1 MRHRRRYLVYGLLFL
16 LLVINYMD
24 RTALSVAIIP
34 IQHDLHLSP
43 AMTGVV
49 LSSFLWAYVLCVVPS
64 GILVDRIG
72 TRMTNTLS
80 ITVWSLATIATGFA
94 GGLVALLSTRVV
106 MGLGESATYPACGR
120 ITREWA
126 PEGER
131 GRATAIF
138 NAGAYAGPAVGS
150 LLAAWLLS
158 QHGWHVMFW
167 VMGVIGLAW
176 LVPWLVWFRLPEHSR
191 WLTNSERDHI
201 TAQRGTPARDA
212 APGAPALRA
221 LARQRTI
228 WVLAIAQG
236 TAGYTQYLFLTWLP
250 SYLEH
255 VHGLSVFA
263 SGTYSAIPYVAAVI
277 GGVAIGTL
285 SDRLLKAGGTHS
297 GNRRIGV
304 AACLLAS
311 SVVLA
316 APAITSTA
324 GALAVISISLMFV
337 ATALTLNIAL
347 TNDLVRDQR
356 AAGQANS
363 IVILGGN
370 TFGVLAPII
379 TGLIV
384 QVSGGYTAAFIVA
397 GALLIT
403 GATLVLTLS
412 RRPITI
418 TSGHPTEPSATPQ
431 ARSADAQA

>member
-80 ITVWSLATIATGFA
+80 ITVWSLAAIATGFA

-167 VMGVIGLAW
+167 VVGVIGLVW

-201 TAQRGTPARDA
+201 TARRGTPARDA
-212 APGAPALRA
+212 ATGATGAPALRA

-255 VHGLSVFA
+255 TSMGCRCS
-263 SGTYSAIPYVAAVI
+263 P
-277 GGVAIGTL
+277 
-285 SDRLLKAGGTHS
+285 
-297 GNRRIGV
+297 
-304 AACLLAS
+304 
-311 SVVLA
+311 A
-316 APAITSTA
+316 APTA
-324 GALAVISISLMFV
+324 PSPTAPSPTAPPSSGAWRSA
-337 ATALTLNIAL
+337 
-347 TNDLVRDQR
+347 
-356 AAGQANS
+356 
-363 IVILGGN
+363 
-370 TFGVLAPII
+370 
-379 TGLIV
+379 
-384 QVSGGYTAAFIVA
+384 
-397 GALLIT
+397 
-403 GATLVLTLS
+403 
-412 RRPITI
+412 
-418 TSGHPTEPSATPQ
+418 PSATGCSRP
-431 ARSADAQA
+431 AVPTPETAASGSPPACWPPPSCWALPPSPPRPGHWPSSASP